1 MKLEADL
8 ARTNSAG
15 PGPLR
20 CRLAAVRSGL
30 LASVDRRHPAMQP
43 GKAREVALQQLHV
56 LAVLGGE
63 GVELVTQRL
72 DIRRDAIEVAPHRPY
87 ILALCLEQAHAG
99 LQDLDHLLHRPGGV
113 PRGHWVCD
121 DANVEVK
128 SLACSPTVGSP
139 QECPLMANGS
149 GNAFSDVK

>member
-1 MKLEADL
+1 M

-72 DIRRDAIEVAPHRPY
+72 DIRRDAIEVARIVLIFSCALSRPMQDCKTL
-87 ILALCLEQAHAG
+87 ITSFIDQAESLVVIGYATTPMSR
-99 LQDLDHLLHRPGGV
+99 LNP
-113 PRGHWVCD
+113 
-121 DANVEVK
+121 
-128 SLACSPTVGSP
+128 SLAVRQSVVRK
-139 QECPLMANGS
+139 N
-149 GNAFSDVK
+149 VR